1 MTEHDDISRGTELP
15 EPELATP
22 GRWSVSLVWLV
33 PLVAALVGLVLVVR
47 AYLQAGP
54 SITITFD
61 TAEGIE
67 PGKTEV
73 KYKDV
78 VVGKV
83 SSAELE
89 DNHEFVIV
97 HVDLSKEAA
106 SLAVEDSRFWVVR
119 PRVDM
124 GGVSGLGTLLSGAYI
139 GVDVGQS
146 NKARTE
152 FEGLE
157 VPPAVTNDQQGKRFQ
172 LRSSDLGS
180 LDIGSP
186 VYYRRIPV
194 GRVVGFDL
202 NPDGR
207 KVTIQVFVDHP
218 YDRFVTNRSRFW
230 NASGVDVSVSAG
242 GVRVN
247 TQSLATVLVGGVAF
261 QSLPGDDPG
270 EMSDMDAAFPLFSDQ
285 NSALAPPDGDQLKLR
300 MRFFQSVRGLAVGAP
315 VDFQGIEIGTVS
327 GIELEYDRDKKQ
339 FAALIDATVYPQ
351 RLGRAYRGLRDGV
364 VDHDHGDEQPINADR
379 QVFTDMVNQ
388 GLRAQMRTG
397 NLISGQLYIAL
408 AFEAKAKPVMVAA
421 DDGQPLE
428 VPTSLA
434 SFDQIQQQ
442 VADIVDR
449 LDEIPFGD
457 IGRDLRDTVRSARDL
472 LRQID
477 GEVTP
482 ELRRLLE
489 DVRATVN
496 AANQSLAQPDAP
508 LQQNL
513 TETLDELDRAARS
526 MRSLTD
532 YLQRH
537 PESLIRGKANDP
549 DPTDN
554 FPNE

>member
-1 MTEHDDISRGTELP
+1 MTEQDDISRDAELP

-89 DNHEFVIV
+89 ANHEFVIV

-146 NKARTE
+146 DKARTE

-207 KVTIQVFVDHP
+207 NVTIQVFVDHP

-230 NASGVDVSVSAG
+230 NASGVDVSVSTG

-270 EMSDMDAAFPLFSDQ
+270 EMADMDAAFPLFSDQ

-408 AFEAKAKPVMVAA
+408 AFEAKAKPMMVAA

-449 LDEIPFGD
+449 LDEIPFRD
-457 IGRDLRDTVRSARDL
+457 IGRDLSDTVRSARDL